1 MTHTVIELL
10 FLVNRFVHI
19 LCTAVIIGGTLFYE
33 MIVPVALDELKEQQQ
48 LHVFGRARWTF
59 RGVVWACTILLLLSG
74 IVSTV
79 RMWRTYTGGPPS
91 RVLIQVP
98 FRDEPVITQLRRPGW
113 WWGGHAVLGVVA
125 LVLALRLT
133 NTRRF
138 PRFPL
143 AWMRINLIVL
153 LVVIF
158 LASAARHMR
167 LLNEDAEHGRLWPQ
181 VGSGE

>member
-33 MIVPVALDELKEQQQ
+33 MIVPVAIDELKEEQQ

-59 RGVVWACTILLLLSG
+59 KGVVWACSILLLLSG
-74 IVSTV
+74 AVSTL
-79 RMWRTYTGGPPS
+79 RMWRTYTDGPPTRS
-91 RVLIQVP
+91 MVMAP
-98 FRDEPVITQLRRPGW
+98 FREEPVISELRRPAW
-113 WWGGHAVLGVVA
+113 WWGAHALLGVVA
-125 LVLALRLT
+125 LVLALKLT

-138 PRFPL
+138 PRYPL
-143 AWMRINLIVL
+143 AWMRANLIVL
-153 LVVIF
+153 MVVIF

-167 LLNEDAEHGRLWPQ
+167 LVNEDAERGRLWPQ
-181 VGSGE
+181 TGGE